1 MSRLLGRL
9 LAYLFAP
16 STAGWATVSQADL
29 DRYIEREDREA

>member
-1 MSRLLGRL
+1 MSRLIARL

-16 STAGWATVSQADL
+16 SMAGWATVSQTDL